1 MAVPRGRRPTQ
12 EPGGRE
18 DTEAGGAAPGMNKP
32 RLRLGSQQDQEEPE
46 IQGLPPGWGG
56 GGVGMPLVACCL
68 PYVPILGMK

>member
-1 MAVPRGRRPTQ
+1 
-12 EPGGRE
+12 
-18 DTEAGGAAPGMNKP
+18 MNKP

-56 GGVGMPLVACCL
+56 GGVEMPLVACCL